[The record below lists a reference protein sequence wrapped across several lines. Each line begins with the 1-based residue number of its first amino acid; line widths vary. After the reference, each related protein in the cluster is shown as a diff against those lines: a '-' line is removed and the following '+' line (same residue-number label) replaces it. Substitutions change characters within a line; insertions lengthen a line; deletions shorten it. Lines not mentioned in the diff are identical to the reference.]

1 MNALYPPLVP
11 AAVHAVDVGA
21 GHRLHVEET
30 GHLIAE
36 PGMIDALAG
45 ETDRLRSVLGWIRS
59 SSLRASPGSGRIGTQ
74 VPPVPAT
81 ALALLL
87 CVCASSRETLQEVSR
102 RGAATRGGSEPNA
115 VPPIICGG
123 TSPRVRSFPMR
134 SKLLRWI
141 ALGVGMA
148 LAAGCDKPAGPAAAG
163 PGAAKPVPEV
173 AVVTA
178 QAQAVPNTRELVGR
192 LAATRSAQVR
202 ARVAGVLL
210 ERVYTEGTD
219 VKPGQVLFRIDPS
232 RLQAAVN
239 AQEAAL
245 VRAEADAAN
254 AALTA
259 KRFVELREKKTSSQ
273 QDLDT
278 AQAAERTTAAAV
290 KQARANLDAARLELG
305 FATVTAPIAGRAGR
319 ALVTEGTLVGQ
330 GDATLL
336 TTVDRIDP
344 LYVNFSQ
351 SPAELADLRKP
362 AAAGA
367 KPVAVT
373 QVEVLLPDGT
383 PYPHQGVL
391 DFSDLAVDP
400 NTGALSLR
408 ATLPNPDRALLPG
421 MFVTLRL
428 TAGVLDQAFL
438 LPQPALL
445 RDAQGAYLLVLDDT
459 GKVAQRRV
467 TSRGMTRTQWI
478 VTGDLKNGEQ
488 VIVAGLQ
495 KVKPGDQA
503 RIAPPPTPPSA
514 SAPGADKPKA
524 DAPPTAAQGSK

>member
-1 MNALYPPLVP
+1 
-11 AAVHAVDVGA
+11 
-21 GHRLHVEET
+21 
-30 GHLIAE
+30 
-36 PGMIDALAG
+36 
-45 ETDRLRSVLGWIRS
+45 
-59 SSLRASPGSGRIGTQ
+59 
-74 VPPVPAT
+74 
-81 ALALLL
+81 
-87 CVCASSRETLQEVSR
+87 
-102 RGAATRGGSEPNA
+102 
-115 VPPIICGG
+115 
-123 TSPRVRSFPMR
+123 MR
-134 SKLLRWI
+134 SKLLRGI
-141 ALGVGMA
+141 ALAVGLA
-148 LAAGCDKPAGPAAAG
+148 LAAGCDKPAGSAAAG
-163 PGAAKPVPEV
+163 PGGAKPVPEV

-219 VKPGQVLFRIDPS
+219 VKPGQVLFRIDPA
-232 RLQAAVN
+232 RLQAALN

-259 KRFVELREKKTSSQ
+259 KRFLELREKKTSSQ

-290 KQARANLDAARLELG
+290 KQARANVDAARLELG

-351 SPAELADLRKP
+351 SPAELADLRKL
-362 AAAGA
+362 AEAGA
-367 KPVAVT
+367 RSAAQT
-373 QVEVLLPDGT
+373 QVEVLLPGGT
-383 PYPHQGVL
+383 PYPHPGTL

-408 ATLPNPDRALLPG
+408 ATLPNPDKALLPG

-428 TAGVLDQAFL
+428 TAGALEQAFL
-438 LPQPALL
+438 LPQPALS
-445 RDAQGAYLLVLDDT
+445 RDAQGAFLLLVDDA
-459 GKVAQRRV
+459 GKVLQRRV
-467 TSRGMTRTQWI
+467 TSRGMTRKEWI
-478 VTGDLKNGEQ
+478 VTGDLKDGDQ

-495 KVKPGDQA
+495 KVKPGDA
-503 RIAPPPTPPSA
+503 VRIAPPAPSA
-514 SAPGADKPKA
+514 AAAPAPGPDKPKA
-524 DAPPTAAQGSK
+524 DAPPAAAQGSK